1 MGIINLFRDV
11 FNPIIYLLPRKR
23 IRSIYFLLIAVL
35 FSAFAEVAIIG
46 FLYQSLS
53 DGSFLGFEKTNVNGF
68 APQFAFITSVILA
81 TSLRLFCLK
90 YQFEISANIG
100 MDFSSRL
107 LSTIL
112 NKNLEWHI
120 KNNTAF
126 SLSLITRDT
135 EQLVAAVQS
144 ALTFISNLV
153 LTSVLFLGLLI
164 ILKFLIVYI
173 LAALIIYYLI
183 IYSFTKSRI
192 NKNAAL
198 MTSSYAES
206 VRVAQ
211 ESLGGIR
218 DTILAS
224 TQDFYLKQF
233 INHTKKYRYS
243 LTNIQFWQASPRFLV
258 ESFILILFL
267 LFIIFSSRFFSSD
280 NSFIPSVGALIT
292 GAYRLLSPIQQSFLS
307 LTTIE
312 ASTAAIKKLN
322 TLKIKKEAQKK
333 QKNYLLEKDKIT
345 ITPKIELKNVTFS
358 YDNIK
363 NVVENIN
370 LTIAPSTFAAI
381 AGISGSGKST
391 LADLILGLI
400 SPTSGEILFDGQ
412 NDPRFLRE
420 NIWSKNFVGIVPQE
434 IFLFDGD
441 LYQNVTLE
449 NFNNNSKNEN
459 FDRAINLS
467 MLDDLV
473 SSNKKG
479 KFLNVG
485 ERGGQIS
492 GGQKQRIGIARAIYR
507 NHSLLILDESTSA
520 LDSYTERSILNNLKI
535 LCKEEGMTIILISH
549 RLRTLKI
556 CDEIFFIENGEL
568 KANDNFE
575 NLCEKSENF
584 RNLIID
590 Q

>member
-1 MGIINLFRDV
+1 MFLTQLF
-11 FNPIIYLLPRKR
+11 ISLPRKR

-53 DGSFLGFEKTNVNGF
+53 DGSFLGFEKTTVNGVV
-68 APQFAFITSVILA
+68 PQFAFITSVILA

-153 LTSVLFLGLLI
+153 LTSVLFLGLVI

-183 IYSFTKSRI
+183 IYTFTKSRI
-192 NKNAAL
+192 NKNADL

-218 DTILAS
+218 DTILSS

-233 INHTKKYRYS
+233 INYTKKYRYS
-243 LTNIQFWQASPRFLV
+243 LTNIQFWQASPRYLV

-267 LFIIFSSRFFSSD
+267 LFIIFISFFQ
-280 NSFIPSVGALIT
+280 VT
-292 GAYRLLSPIQQSFLS
+292 TLLF
-307 LTTIE
+307 
-312 ASTAAIKKLN
+312 
-322 TLKIKKEAQKK
+322 
-333 QKNYLLEKDKIT
+333 
-345 ITPKIELKNVTFS
+345 
-358 YDNIK
+358 
-363 NVVENIN
+363 
-370 LTIAPSTFAAI
+370 
-381 AGISGSGKST
+381 
-391 LADLILGLI
+391 
-400 SPTSGEILFDGQ
+400 
-412 NDPRFLRE
+412 
-420 NIWSKNFVGIVPQE
+420 
-434 IFLFDGD
+434 
-441 LYQNVTLE
+441 
-449 NFNNNSKNEN
+449 
-459 FDRAINLS
+459 
-467 MLDDLV
+467 LV
-473 SSNKKG
+473 S
-479 KFLNVG
+479 
-485 ERGGQIS
+485 E
-492 GGQKQRIGIARAIYR
+492 
-507 NHSLLILDESTSA
+507 H
-520 LDSYTERSILNNLKI
+520 
-535 LCKEEGMTIILISH
+535 
-549 RLRTLKI
+549 
-556 CDEIFFIENGEL
+556 
-568 KANDNFE
+568 
-575 NLCEKSENF
+575 
-584 RNLIID
+584 
-590 Q
+590 

>member
-400 SPTSGEILFDGQ
+400 SPKSGEILFDGQ

>member
-68 APQFAFITSVILA
+68 GPQFAFITSVILA